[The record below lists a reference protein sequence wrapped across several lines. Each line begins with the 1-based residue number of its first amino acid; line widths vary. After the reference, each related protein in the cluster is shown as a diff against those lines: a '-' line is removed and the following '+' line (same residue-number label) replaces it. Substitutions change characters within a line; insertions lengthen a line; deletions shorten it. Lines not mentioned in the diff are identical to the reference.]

1 MRAGKMVHFEDNFRY
16 VVDVAGA
23 VAAAAAAAADAVGA
37 ADPNT

>member
-16 VVDVAGA
+16 VVDIAGA
-23 VAAAAAAAADAVGA
+23 VAAAAAADAVGA